1 MEARWDVMLVDGD
14 RLFSAAVSALL
25 AGTPFTPGLALGAP
39 AEALA
44 ALRRGA
50 RPDLLLVSVDRAN
63 LDGWRDPLREL
74 RDQAPQARMVLLGET
89 LSQQL
94 LGLALQL
101 GAEGCLHKDITGDA
115 LKRALHLVQ
124 LGMTVFP
131 TAVAELLDDGGEAEA
146 AVDPAEAGELS
157 RRELEILRCLLAGQ
171 SNKAIARQLDITEST
186 VKMHFKNLMRKIRAQ
201 NRTQAAVWAIQH
213 GLAAPTGEPVGRVA
227 RAGR

>member
-1 MEARWDVMLVDGD
+1 MDGLWDVMLVDGD

-25 AGTPFTPGLALGAP
+25 ADTPFTPGLAVGTLG
-39 AEALA
+39 EAAA

-50 RPDLLLVSVDRAN
+50 RPDLMLVAIDRSQVET
-63 LDGWRDPLREL
+63 WRDPLREL
-74 RDQAPQARMVLLGET
+74 RDLAPDARLVLLGEV
-89 LSQQL
+89 LSQPL
-94 LGLALQL
+94 LTLALQV

-115 LKRALHLVQ
+115 LRRAMHLVR

-131 TAVAELLDDGGEAEA
+131 TSVAELLDDGGDGEIPP
-146 AVDPAEAGELS
+146 DTSEAGELS

-213 GLAAPTGEPVGRVA
+213 GLAAPSADARGIA